1 MSSRLVTR
9 IKDIKGIPGRHK
21 RVLEAWAAFAN
32 NDGTNIYPS
41 KEKVAEKATISRWT
55 VYKNTQDLIR
65 AGILVQ
71 AEAHTCKIRSCNK
84 RGTHF
89 SGQWG
94 KYTVAYNINPLAL
107 QNSQTY
113 LLLKQPKECVAKQ
126 PKEYVAKGDA
136 TLSIEQTPAPLASL
150 TPLSEDQTRSALT
163 GGTYSPTYSLTGVSG
178 NGEKNNPA
186 SGPLPNQ
193 ETNPY
198 AVGLLRTLKPN
209 LSDQRR
215 AELIPICEEI
225 IALVPDHMDAF
236 DLLTWN
242 HAHEQGEFSIRSPQ
256 QYLAALKS
264 QDCNLVNNYDTHP
277 FEDCPVCKKAG
288 IRHTQIAKAVWE
300 AEQQEA
306 DRRERWASYRWG
318 VPTEEERERFRALKA
333 RDFKL
338 GATAR
343 ERGWGED
350 WAVMGGA
357 VRVVIQRG
365 VPVTLEEFILIMDDA
380 VEAAEERKLLAS
392 MVRDFR

>member
-136 TLSIEQTPAPLASL
+136 TLSIEQTPAPLASR
-150 TPLSEDQTRSALT
+150 TPL
-163 GGTYSPTYSLTGVSG
+163 
-178 NGEKNNPA
+178 
-186 SGPLPNQ
+186 
-193 ETNPY
+193 
-198 AVGLLRTLKPN
+198 
-209 LSDQRR
+209 
-215 AELIPICEEI
+215 
-225 IALVPDHMDAF
+225 
-236 DLLTWN
+236 
-242 HAHEQGEFSIRSPQ
+242 
-256 QYLAALKS
+256 
-264 QDCNLVNNYDTHP
+264 
-277 FEDCPVCKKAG
+277 
-288 IRHTQIAKAVWE
+288 
-300 AEQQEA
+300 
-306 DRRERWASYRWG
+306 
-318 VPTEEERERFRALKA
+318 
-333 RDFKL
+333 
-338 GATAR
+338 
-343 ERGWGED
+343 
-350 WAVMGGA
+350 
-357 VRVVIQRG
+357 
-365 VPVTLEEFILIMDDA
+365 
-380 VEAAEERKLLAS
+380 
-392 MVRDFR
+392 